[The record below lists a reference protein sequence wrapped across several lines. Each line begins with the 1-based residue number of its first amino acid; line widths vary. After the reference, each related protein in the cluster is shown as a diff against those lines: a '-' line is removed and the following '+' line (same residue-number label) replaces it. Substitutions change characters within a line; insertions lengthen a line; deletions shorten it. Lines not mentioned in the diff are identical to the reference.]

1 LLEKIFSSKK
11 QQIENKENN
20 LEKKIASNKQLT
32 EEEENN
38 LEKKIV
44 WILGSPR
51 SGTTWLARRLLRN
64 KSNEY
69 WDEPL
74 IGWHLDIH
82 RDWHTSRDDYVFSKQ
97 HKNNWLPA
105 FRKLFL
111 ARAYSQAQTLTK
123 NLIIKEPNGS
133 KSADI
138 IMEMLPN
145 SKLIHLLRDGRDVV
159 DSLIDAHK
167 PDSWQKDLKRFPL
180 LTDQQR
186 QNTIKKYS
194 KDWCE
199 TLNLIKNE
207 YENHNPEL
215 RLLVRYEDLLNDTF
229 TELKKIYQFLGI
241 SIEDDELRKI
251 VKQFEFKNIPSSE
264 KGPGKFNRS
273 ASPGK
278 WKENLSKDEIKIM
291 NSIMGEQLSKL
302 NY

>member
-1 LLEKIFSSKK
+1 LLEKIFS
-11 QQIENKENN
+11 
-20 LEKKIASNKQLT
+20 SNKQLT
-32 EEEENN
+32 EEEEDI

-44 WILGSPR
+44 WILSSPR
-51 SGTTWLARRLLRN
+51 SGTTWLAQRLLRN
-64 KSNEY
+64 KSNVH

-74 IGWHLDIH
+74 IGWHLNIH

-97 HKNNWLPA
+97 HKINWLPA

-111 ARAYSQAQTLTK
+111 ARTYSQAQTLTK
-123 NLIIKEPNGS
+123 NILIKEPNGS

-138 IMEMLPN
+138 FMEALPN
-145 SKLIHLLRDGRDVV
+145 SKLIHVLRDGRDVV

-180 LTDQQR
+180 LTDNIR
-186 QNTIKKYS
+186 RNHIKKYS

-199 TLNLIKNE
+199 TLILLNNE
-207 YENHNPEL
+207 YEKHNPDL
-215 RLLVRYEDLLNDTF
+215 RLFVKYEDLLIDTF

-251 VKQFEFKNIPSSE
+251 IKKYEFKNIPSSE
-264 KGPGKFNRS
+264 KGSGKFNRS

-278 WKENLSKDEIKIM
+278 WKENFSEDEIKLM
-291 NSIMGEQLSKL
+291 NSIMGKQLSKF